1 MIGMLIIL
9 VDKISTKTL
18 MHITMYAIGD
28 SSVDFLGIIISDSQ
42 NDALRK
48 IKRIIKDSINMTI

>member
-1 MIGMLIIL
+1 MMGMLIIL

-18 MHITMYAIGD
+18 MHITRCAIGD
-28 SSVDFLGIIISDSQ
+28 FLVDFLGIIISDSQ

-48 IKRIIKDSINMTI
+48 INRIIKNSINETI